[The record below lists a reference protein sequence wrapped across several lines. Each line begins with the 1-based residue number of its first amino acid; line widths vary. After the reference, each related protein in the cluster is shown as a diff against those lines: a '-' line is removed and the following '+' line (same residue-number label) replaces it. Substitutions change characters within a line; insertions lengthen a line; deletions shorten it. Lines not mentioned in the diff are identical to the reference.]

1 MIIANVRV
9 QLERELGYRLEEKS
23 WRFLIEKLHVADHLY
38 HGLSLAALADIAR
51 EIKLRE

>member
-1 MIIANVRV
+1 MTIANVRV

-38 HGLSLAALADIAR
+38 LGLSLAALADIAR